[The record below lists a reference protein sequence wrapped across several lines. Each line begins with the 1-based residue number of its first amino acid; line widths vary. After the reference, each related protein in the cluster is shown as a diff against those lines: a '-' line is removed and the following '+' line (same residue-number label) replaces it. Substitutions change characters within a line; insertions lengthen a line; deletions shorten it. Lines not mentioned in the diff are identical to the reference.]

1 MNLSIE
7 SYEDAEV
14 RVRTP
19 KSKREPEAY
28 SVRAQR
34 SLDKIRQQRDRFV
47 SRATKEA
54 ERNNVLGYIL

>member
-14 RVRTP
+14 RVRTRKP
-19 KSKREPEAY
+19 NREPEAY

-34 SLDKIRQQRDRFV
+34 SLDKIRQQQTRFIGRV
-47 SRATKEA
+47 EKA
-54 ERNNVLGYIL
+54 ERNEALGYLL